1 MSDNIILDFS
11 DAASIIKDAIV
22 RSRYQA
28 AKLIN
33 KELLSLY
40 YAVGKYVSENSRGN
54 AWGQGAIRQLS
65 DMLQRELPGLRG
77 FSETSIRKMRLFYE
91 GWHPV
96 FTNHPLSTDDLNET
110 KQNDTH
116 HLLTNEIQ
124 SDQVVLANRPLSM
137 DDSCEH
143 SSSINRSLPTDEF
156 EFTVKTNSILDL
168 NLLLCDVSMFA
179 ADGFSQEAFY
189 SVGFTHHSEILA
201 KEKTLQG
208 RLYYIARCAEAFW
221 TVETLKSN
229 LRGELYSRAGTMP
242 NNFMQTLP
250 DSEQARRA
258 IRVFKDEYLLEFI
271 NPITITAPA

>member
-1 MSDNIILDFS
+1 MSDNIILDFG

-77 FSETSIRKMRLFYE
+77 FSEGAIKKMRLFYE
-91 GWHPV
+91 EWA
-96 FTNHPLSTDDLNET
+96 FDLLNRSLSMNDLNDS
-110 KQNDTH
+110 K
-116 HLLTNEIQ
+116 II
-124 SDQVVLANRPLSM
+124 SSNRPLINGGINIDGIAIDLSLLE
-137 DDSCEH
+137 EH
-143 SSSINRSLPTDEF
+143 INL
-156 EFTVKTNSILDL
+156 TN
-168 NLLLCDVSMFA
+168 VQA
-179 ADGFSQEAFY
+179 FSAEAFY
-189 SVGFTHHSEILA
+189 RVGFTHHYTIMA
-201 KEKTLQG
+201 QEKTLDG
-208 RLYYIARCAEAFW
+208 RLFYIARCAEAFW

-229 LRGELYSRAGTMP
+229 LRGELYSRLGTMP
-242 NNFMQTLP
+242 NNFIQTLP

-271 NPITITAPA
+271 NLENEMPETWQKALPDLEDMRKLLESTEPS